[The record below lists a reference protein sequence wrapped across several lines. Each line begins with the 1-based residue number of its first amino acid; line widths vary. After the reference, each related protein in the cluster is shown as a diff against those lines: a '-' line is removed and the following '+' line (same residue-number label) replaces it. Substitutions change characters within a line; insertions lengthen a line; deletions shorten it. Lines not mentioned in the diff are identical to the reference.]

1 MSPGVEGPDAPT
13 ARSRAIAVWLIAL
26 AVTGAQLAVHWDI
39 HLTQLAATAALVLYV
54 AVWRWGIGDD
64 DLARRILVSLACGH
78 ACLWLGMLCT
88 TVDYEKLA
96 AQRDSNEAWRRC
108 ELWQYELGSGAWAPV
123 TQPTV
128 YVCAAAA
135 GFPLWGICGSGG
147 HAAPIEVRNERFVGP
162 LEPPGS
168 ESAIGGS
175 FASAPKLHLDRGL
188 GLLWINWLLLTLASG
203 LLVCAL
209 SPGAV
214 AKCHVLGGGLL
225 VLGSGCQA
233 AWCEAHYFLW

>member
-1 MSPGVEGPDAPT
+1 M
-13 ARSRAIAVWLIAL
+13 AVWLIAL

-39 HLTQLAATAALVLYV
+39 HLAQLAATAALVLYV

-64 DLARRILVSLACGH
+64 DLARRILVALACGH
-78 ACLWLGMLCT
+78 ACLWLGMVCT
-88 TVDYEKLA
+88 TVYYEELA
-96 AQRDSNEAWRRC
+96 SQQDCNEARWRC
-108 ELWQYELGSGAWAPV
+108 ELWQYELGSGPWAPD

-128 YVCAAAA
+128 QVCAAAA

-147 HAAPIEVRNERFVGP
+147 HAAPIAVRNERFVGP
-162 LEPPGS
+162 LEPPGG
-168 ESAIGGS
+168 ESAIGFS
-175 FASAPKLHLDRGL
+175 FASPPKLHLDRGL

-209 SPGAV
+209 PSTTL
-214 AKCHVLGGGLL
+214 AKSQWLGGALL
-225 VLGSGCQA
+225 LLGSGCQI